1 MKKLF
6 SFALALVLMLSMCI
20 PAFAAEVSTDENT
33 VHYGKSEISAVNQ
46 VPYAIVEIPDENTAV
61 AADEDIVYYGINEL
75 NPEEFIRVDSATVE
89 KARASY
95 TRFEFPGAVSNSVYS
110 DFVENVIT
118 AGSSATLT
126 VNTCVWAPESNNLE
140 IGIYNWT
147 TGENWYVVRSGGQ
160 VSNYSRTF
168 SSLTAG
174 TYSVYVRNRG
184 TSSLTTGYL
193 LYNLR

>member
-6 SFALALVLMLSMCI
+6 SFALALVLMFSMCI
-20 PAFAAEVSTDENT
+20 PAFAAEASIDENT
-33 VHYGKSEISAVNQ
+33 
-46 VPYAIVEIPDENTAV
+46 
-61 AADEDIVYYGINEL
+61 VYYGINEL
-75 NPEEFIRVDSATVE
+75 KPEDFIRVAPATVE

-95 TRFEFPGAVSNSVYS
+95 IRFEFPGAVSNGVYS

-126 VNTCVWAPESNNLE
+126 VDTCVWAPESNNLE

-147 TGENWYVVRSGGQ
+147 TAENWYVVRSGGK
-160 VSNYSRTF
+160 VSNYSKIF
-168 SSLTAG
+168 SGLTAG

-184 TSSLTTGYL
+184 TTSLTTGYL

>member
-6 SFALALVLMLSMCI
+6 AVVLAFVLMCSMCL
-20 PAFAAEVSTDENT
+20 PVFAAETFTDENT
-33 VHYGKSEISAVNQ
+33 VYYGKSEISTVNQ
-46 VPYAIVEIPDENTAV
+46 VPYAIVEIPDENTPM
-61 AADEDIVYYGINEL
+61 AADEDIVYYGVNEL
-75 NPEEFIRVDSATVE
+75 NPEDFIRVDPATVE

-95 TRFEFPGAVSNSVYS
+95 NRFEFPGAVSNSVYS
-110 DFVENVIT
+110 DFVNNVIT

-126 VNTCVWAPESNNLE
+126 VNICVWAPEYNNLE

-147 TGENWYVVRSGGQ
+147 TAENWCVVRSGGQ

-168 SSLTAG
+168 SGLTAG
-174 TYSVYVRNRG
+174 TYSVYVRNLG
-184 TSSLTTGYL
+184 THSLTTGYI